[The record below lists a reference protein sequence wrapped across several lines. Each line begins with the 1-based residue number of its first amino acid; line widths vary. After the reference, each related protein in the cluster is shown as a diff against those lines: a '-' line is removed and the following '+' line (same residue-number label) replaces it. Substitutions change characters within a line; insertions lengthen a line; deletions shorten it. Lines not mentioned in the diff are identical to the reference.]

1 MRNWRRAA
9 ALLLALCMTMLL
21 AACGEDPND
30 EEKLSVVMTG
40 AVRTMDPAQAVTPAE
55 RTVVKHVFENLMR
68 PSAEGA
74 VHAVAR
80 SYTEETALD
89 GTVTYTFQ
97 LRTDAK
103 WSDGSAVTAVRLA
116 AAGGS

>member
-40 AVRTMDPAQAVTPAE
+40 TVRTMDPAQAVTPAE

-74 VHAVAR
+74 VHVVAR

-89 GTVTYTFQ
+89 GYVPAAYRREMVRWQ
-97 LRTDAK
+97 RRYGRRLR
-103 WSDGSAVTAVRLA
+103 VRLA
-116 AAGGS
+116 AAGGP

>member
-40 AVRTMDPAQAVTPAE
+40 TVRTWTP
-55 RTVVKHVFENLMR
+55 
-68 PSAEGA
+68 
-74 VHAVAR
+74 
-80 SYTEETALD
+80 
-89 GTVTYTFQ
+89 
-97 LRTDAK
+97 LR
-103 WSDGSAVTAVRLA
+103 R
-116 AAGGS
+116 

>member
-40 AVRTMDPAQAVTPAE
+40 TVRTMDPAQAVTPAE
-55 RTVVKHVFENLMR
+55 RTVVKHVFENLR
-68 PSAEGA
+68 FTPWPAA
-74 VHAVAR
+74 TPRRRRWTAR
-80 SYTEETALD
+80 
-89 GTVTYTFQ
+89 
-97 LRTDAK
+97 
-103 WSDGSAVTAVRLA
+103 
-116 AAGGS
+116 